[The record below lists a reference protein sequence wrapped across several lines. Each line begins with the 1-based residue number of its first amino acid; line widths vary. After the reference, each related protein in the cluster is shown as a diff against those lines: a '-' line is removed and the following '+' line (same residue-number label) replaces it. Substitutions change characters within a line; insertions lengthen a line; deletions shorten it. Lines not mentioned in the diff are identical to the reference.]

1 MARLQFRINHR
12 PDASYVCGSNCKMW
26 RIYGAGALKAY
37 DVTMEEY
44 DSWKNLEPNIADF
57 FRDKF

>member
-1 MARLQFRINHR
+1 MRVMSVVAT
-12 PDASYVCGSNCKMW
+12 VKCGVFTVPE
-26 RIYGAGALKAY
+26 ALKAY